1 MRAVLLAKD
10 QISVLLEALLQG
22 RKLFAPVD
30 DGGVIA
36 FRQVDSPQEVVLDY
50 HNSTEPPKR
59 LFFPQSETLFRYGL
73 EGEQLALAEPQ
84 PASGEKVLFGVR
96 PCDARSFTLLDR
108 VFTGGNHC
116 DGCYQARRENFTVV
130 GLACTRPRAACFC
143 TSVGGG
149 PFDTAG
155 SDVLVTDLGTDYLV
169 EAVTDKGAALLE
181 GLSVG
186 READEDSI
194 RRRAEAQATAEA
206 FLRDEINT
214 EDVKRK
220 LQETWVWDDPFWERL
235 HEKCIGCG
243 ACTYLCPTCHCFD
256 IVDEGSEQQGRRVK
270 LWDSCMFP
278 LFTLHASGHNPRPTG
293 KERWRQRLM
302 HKFRYWLEDHGEV
315 GCVGCGRCVVD
326 CPVNLDIRQALREV
340 ESLIKKAE

>member
-1 MRAVLLAKD
+1 VRAVLLAKD

-22 RKLFAPVD
+22 HKLFAPVD

-50 HNSTEPPKR
+50 HNSTVPPKR

-73 EGEQLALAEPQ
+73 EQAQLALEEPQ
-84 PASGEKVLFGVR
+84 PASRKQVLFGVR

-108 VFTGGNHC
+108 VFAGGNHC
-116 DGCYQARRENFTVV
+116 DGCYLVRRENYTVV
-130 GLACTRPRAACFC
+130 GLSCTHPRASCFC

-149 PFDTAG
+149 PFSTAG
-155 SDVLVTDLGTDYLV
+155 SDVLVTDLGTDYLI

-181 GLSVG
+181 SLGG
-186 READEDSI
+186 CREADEDSI
-194 RRRAEAQATAEA
+194 RRRTEAQATAEA
-206 FLRDEINT
+206 VLRGEINT

-220 LQETWVWDDPFWERL
+220 LHEMWDDPFWDRL

-243 ACTYLCPTCHCFD
+243 VCTYLCPTCHCFD
-256 IVDEGSEQQGRRVK
+256 IVDEGSEQRGRRLK
-270 LWDSCMFP
+270 IWDSCMFP
-278 LFTLHASGHNPRPTG
+278 LFTQQASGHNPRPTG

-302 HKFRYWLEDHGEV
+302 HKFRYWTETHGEV
-315 GCVGCGRCVVD
+315 GCVGCGRCVVN
-326 CPVNLDIRQALREV
+326 CPVNLDIRQVLKEI
-340 ESLIKKAE
+340 ESLTKKVE

>member
-1 MRAVLLAKD
+1 VLLAKD

>member
-1 MRAVLLAKD
+1 VRAVLIAKD
-10 QISVLLEALLQG
+10 QISVLLAALLQG
-22 RKLFAPVD
+22 RQLFAPVD

-36 FRQVDSPQEVVLDY
+36 FRQVDSPQEVVLEY
-50 HNSTEPPKR
+50 HNSTVPPKR
-59 LFFPQSETLFRYGL
+59 LFFPQTETLFRYGL

-84 PASGEKVLFGVR
+84 AASGEKVLFGVR

-116 DGCYQARRENFTVV
+116 DGCYQARRESHTVV
-130 GLACTRPRAACFC
+130 GLACTHPRAECFC

-149 PFDTAG
+149 PFSTAG
-155 SDVLVTDLGTDYLV
+155 SDVLVTDLGTEYLI

-181 GLSVG
+181 GLSGG

-194 RRRAEAQATAEA
+194 RRRAEAQAAAEA
-206 FLRDEINT
+206 ALKGEINT

-220 LQETWVWDDPFWERL
+220 LQEMWDDPFWDRL

-270 LWDSCMFP
+270 IWDSCMFP
-278 LFTLHASGHNPRPTG
+278 SFTLHASGHNPRPTG

-302 HKFRYWLEDHGEV
+302 HKFRYWPEDHGEV

-326 CPVNLDIRQALREV
+326 CPVNLDIRQVVHEI
-340 ESLIKKAE
+340 ESLTKKVE

>member
-1 MRAVLLAKD
+1 VLIAKD
-10 QISVLLEALLQG
+10 QISVLLAALLQG

-50 HNSTEPPKR
+50 HNSTVPPKR
-59 LFFPQSETLFRYGL
+59 LFFPQTETLFRYGL
-73 EGEQLALAEPQ
+73 EGEQLTLAEPQ
-84 PASGEKVLFGVR
+84 PPPGEKVLFGVR

-116 DGCYQARRENFTVV
+116 DGCYQARRGSYTVV

-155 SDVLVTDLGTDYLV
+155 SDVLVTDLGADYLV

-194 RRRAEAQATAEA
+194 RRRAEAQAAAEA
-206 FLRDEINT
+206 ALRGEIDT

-220 LQETWVWDDPFWERL
+220 LQEMWDDPFWDRL

-270 LWDSCMFP
+270 LWDSCMYAS
-278 LFTLHASGHNPRPTG
+278 FTLHASGHNPRPTG

-326 CPVNLDIRQALREV
+326 CPVNLDIRQALHGV
-340 ESLIKKAE
+340 ESLTKKAE